1 MMKKLIY
8 AAPFALVLAL
18 AGCNGSDS
26 AANEEK
32 EVAATETAEKEDKTK
47 QSVQTIE
54 TVEDD
59 EEGLTVDTPVADYGD
74 ITNVYFDSD
83 VSASKKFSAVK
94 VTINNIKLFD
104 VKVSE
109 GYENLMKY
117 KQDTSHIVVL
127 RFEAKNTTKRKIGFR
142 PEQNSKLVIN
152 GKQSEP
158 NYFEAPDDI
167 MPKATAEYEL
177 YYEVKKP
184 IDDVDKIEI
193 YFEPAFD
200 AETFNDLGEGTK
212 WTLKLNK

>member
-1 MMKKLIY
+1 MKKLLL
-8 AAPFALVLAL
+8 AAPVALAL
-18 AGCNGSDS
+18 ALAACNGSDS
-26 AANEEK
+26 TAEK
-32 EVAATETAEKEDKTK
+32 EVAATEEAETK
-47 QSVQTIE
+47 KPQSVQTIE
-54 TVEDD
+54 TVEDAEN
-59 EEGLTVDTPVADYGD
+59 EELTVDTPVAEYGD

-83 VSASKKFSAVK
+83 VSATKKFSAVK
-94 VTINNIKLFD
+94 VTINNIKMFD
-104 VKVSE
+104 LNVDEAYK
-109 GYENLMKY
+109 NQMKY
-117 KQDTSHIVVL
+117 QQDTSHIVVL

-142 PEQNSKLVIN
+142 PEQDSKLVID
-152 GKQSEP
+152 GKQSEA

-184 IDDVDKIEI
+184 IDNVGKIEI

>member
-1 MMKKLIY
+1 MKKLLL
-8 AAPFALVLAL
+8 AAPVALAL
-18 AGCNGSDS
+18 ALAACNGSDS
-26 AANEEK
+26 TDGK
-32 EVAATETAEKEDKTK
+32 EVAATEETETK
-47 QSVQTIE
+47 KSQSIQTIE
-54 TVEDD
+54 TVEDED
-59 EEGLTVDTPVADYGD
+59 NEGLTVDTPVAEYGD

-83 VSASKKFSAVK
+83 VSATKKFSAVK
-94 VTINNIKLFD
+94 VTITNIKMFD
-104 VKVSE
+104 VKVSD
-109 GYENLMKY
+109 GYEDLMKY

-152 GKQSEP
+152 GKQSEA

-184 IDDVDKIEI
+184 IDNVDKIEV

-200 AETFNDLGEGTK
+200 AKTYNNLGEGTK

>member
-1 MMKKLIY
+1 MKKLLL
-8 AAPFALVLAL
+8 AAPVALAL
-18 AGCNGSDS
+18 ALTACSGSSSTDG
-26 AANEEK
+26 K
-32 EVAATETAEKEDKTK
+32 EVATSEETETKKS
-47 QSVQTIE
+47 QSIQTIE
-54 TVEDD
+54 TVEDED
-59 EEGLTVDTPVADYGD
+59 NEVLTVDTPVAEYGD

-83 VSASKKFSAVK
+83 VSATKKFSAVK
-94 VTINNIKLFD
+94 VTINNIKMFD
-104 VKVSE
+104 LNVDEAYK
-109 GYENLMKY
+109 NQMKY
-117 KQDTSHIVVL
+117 QQDTSHIVVL

-142 PEQNSKLVIN
+142 PEQDSKLVID
-152 GKQSEP
+152 GKQSEA

-184 IDDVDKIEI
+184 IDNVGKIEI